1 LFSSNIAPAAY
12 NVRMTTVSVDTRT
25 AILDAAE
32 RAFAEG
38 GLRGARIDLIAAEVG
53 ITKPMINY
61 YFGSKQKLYEAVLE
75 RVYRDRETWMDFRG
89 LQTLDPPVA
98 LHSFI
103 RQLLRHMESKP
114 YIAPL
119 YALENIQNKGR
130 YFTQNGGIIAILVAI
145 LERGMKAGD
154 FRSTDPRHAAVH
166 IMGTCLHFFNVR
178 ENVAFLW
185 TKTKRGEREVIR
197 DHSELALAFV
207 LAALRP
213 EESA

>member
-1 LFSSNIAPAAY
+1 
-12 NVRMTTVSVDTRT
+12 MTTVAADTRT

-38 GLRGARIDLIAAEVG
+38 GLRGARIDVIAAEVG

-75 RVYRDRETWMDFRG
+75 RVYRDRESWMDFSR
-89 LQTLDPPVA
+89 LQTLAPGAA
-98 LHSFI
+98 LRSFI
-103 RQLLRHMESKP
+103 QQLLRHMESKP

-130 YFTQNGGIIAILVAI
+130 YFTQNGGIIAILVSI
-145 LERGMKAGD
+145 LERGIETGE
-154 FRSTDPRHAAVH
+154 FRATDPRHAAVH

-178 ENVAFLW
+178 GNVAFLW
-185 TKTKRGEREVIR
+185 SKPKRTDSDVIR
-197 DHSELALAFV
+197 EHSERALEFC
-207 LAALRP
+207 LAALRAR
-213 EESA
+213 EID